1 MQNNRM
7 LHISTAGSRKA
18 IQWPGSTIMWSEFTE
33 KLSTPVRG
41 DETLEQYLAFP
52 KAQQDELKDIG
63 GFVGGTLRENRRKQD
78 HVEGRDLLT
87 LDLDN
92 IPAGQTDDIL
102 RRVGGLGAPRPC
114 TAPGN
119 TVGMPRGCVSSYRW
133 TGQQRR
139 TEYEPAAR
147 KLASLLGIEFCD
159 PTTFEPHRLMY
170 WPSCCSDSQYV
181 YQVYDKPFC
190 SLDGLL
196 GMYGDWK
203 DVTQWPQVPGAE
215 AMERRRLAKQE
226 DPTIKRGIIGA
237 FCLDVRHRGGN
248 GAVHTGD
255 V

>member
-18 IQWPGSTIMWSEFTE
+18 IQWPGSTMMWSEFTE

-63 GFVGGTLRENRRKQD
+63 GFVGGTLKGNRRKQD

-102 RRVGGLGAPRPC
+102 RRVGGLGGAPRPC

-119 TVGMPRGCVSSYRW
+119 TAGMRRGCVSSYRW
-133 TGQQRR
+133 TGRQRQTSMSRRPGNWRLFWGLNFVTRPRLNLTGSCTGQAAAATASMYTRYMTSRSATWTGCWGCTGTGRTSPSGPRCQERRQWSGAGWPSRR
-139 TEYEPAAR
+139 TPR
-147 KLASLLGIEFCD
+147 
-159 PTTFEPHRLMY
+159 
-170 WPSCCSDSQYV
+170 Q
-181 YQVYDKPFC
+181 
-190 SLDGLL
+190 
-196 GMYGDWK
+196 
-203 DVTQWPQVPGAE
+203 
-215 AMERRRLAKQE
+215 
-226 DPTIKRGIIGA
+226 
-237 FCLDVRHRGGN
+237 N
-248 GAVHTGD
+248 GVS
-255 V
+255 

>member
-102 RRVGGLGAPRPC
+102 RRV
-114 TAPGN
+114 
-119 TVGMPRGCVSSYRW
+119 
-133 TGQQRR
+133 
-139 TEYEPAAR
+139 
-147 KLASLLGIEFCD
+147 
-159 PTTFEPHRLMY
+159 
-170 WPSCCSDSQYV
+170 
-181 YQVYDKPFC
+181 
-190 SLDGLL
+190 
-196 GMYGDWK
+196 
-203 DVTQWPQVPGAE
+203 
-215 AMERRRLAKQE
+215 
-226 DPTIKRGIIGA
+226 
-237 FCLDVRHRGGN
+237 
-248 GAVHTGD
+248 
-255 V
+255 